1 MNIGNMLIRD
11 FERETKILIDDEKQ
25 IKTGR

>member
-1 MNIGNMLIRD
+1 MNIGNILIRD
-11 FERETKILIDDEKQ
+11 FERKTKILIDDEKQ